1 MRIVFMGT
9 PDFAVTALESLVD
22 RGHEVVLVITQPDR
36 PKGRGNKLSAPPVKE
51 KALLLG
57 LKVEQP
63 QTVKD
68 QDFLDLL
75 KVFAPEVIVV
85 VAYGRILP
93 KSVLDLPPFGCIN
106 VHGSLLPKYRGAAP
120 IQWAVL
126 DGESETGVTIMRMD
140 VGMDTGDIL
149 LKKQMP
155 IGVDDTSGSMFEKL
169 AILGSELLLKGL
181 DLLVQD
187 VANFQPQEEA
197 LATYAPMLSKTDEVM
212 DWSKGA
218 EVLHNQVRGM
228 NPAPGA
234 YTLYGGER
242 LKIWQTQVKPSFSEV
257 GLPGTIIKVDEAGFW
272 VQTGQGCLAVQEVQ
286 PAGKKRMSGKQFLN
300 GLNQGVGYR
309 LGVGN
314 E

>member
-1 MRIVFMGT
+1 
-9 PDFAVTALESLVD
+9 
-22 RGHEVVLVITQPDR
+22 
-36 PKGRGNKLSAPPVKE
+36 
-51 KALLLG
+51 
-57 LKVEQP
+57 
-63 QTVKD
+63 
-68 QDFLDLL
+68 
-75 KVFAPEVIVV
+75 
-85 VAYGRILP
+85 
-93 KSVLDLPPFGCIN
+93 
-106 VHGSLLPKYRGAAP
+106 
-120 IQWAVL
+120 
-126 DGESETGVTIMRMD
+126 
-140 VGMDTGDIL
+140 
-149 LKKQMP
+149 MP